1 MTLLK
6 AEALVKTYDGRRVV
20 NDVTMEIYP
29 GEIVGLLGKNGAG
42 KTTSFRIIVGMISAD
57 AGKVTLKDT
66 DITRLPMYKRARSG
80 MGYLSQEPSVFQ
92 KMTVRDNL
100 MAILETL
107 SLTKKQR
114 EQKAE
119 EIMGELGLL
128 SLAKQRA
135 NTLSGGERR
144 RVEIAR
150 ALVTSPAVM
159 MLDEPFSGVDP
170 IAVEEIKEIISAL
183 REKGMGILLTDH
195 NVRETLSITDRSYII
210 EQGKILR
217 EGNSE
222 ALVSDQLVRQVYL
235 GEKFTM

>member
-114 EQKAE
+114 EQKAD